1 MPRVVE
7 PLAIGPLYYNIAFT
21 TSKRS
26 VASTGVEVA
35 QRSFG
40 ECMCDAGAARFS
52 TRVGLAGMMVFI
64 CLFGVFGSGHAAEAG
79 TVGGIAKDAL
89 ERPLDGTQLRLETAD
104 GRLVGRA
111 TADAGGHFVF
121 NGIAS
126 GAYAISGEKPGFETA
141 TTIVTVGQNA
151 GATADLTLASRQ
163 ALDLKI
169 VAQQL
174 DAARIAIEPRIGAS
188 TYTITQQAIRNQPG
202 GENAPFNQILL
213 QAPGT
218 SQDSFG
224 QLHVRN
230 EHANLQYRI
239 NGVILPEGIS
249 AFGQSL
255 SPRFADQAEL
265 ITGALPAQYG
275 LRTSGIIDIQ
285 TKSGAFDQGGS
296 VGMYGGSRQWL
307 QPSAEYSG
315 SVGRF
320 NYFVSGDYLQN
331 GIGIESPT
339 PGKTP
344 LHDDTQQGHGF
355 AYLSGIIDP
364 TSRVSAVL
372 GTFQGQF
379 QIPNTPGQTPGFTVN
394 GSSAFDSATLDER
407 QREIN
412 HYGIVSYLKT
422 AQDFDFQV
430 SGFSRYSSLTFRSD
444 PLGDLAFNGISQNAY
459 RRSIANGIQGD
470 GSYKIAADHTLR
482 TGLVV
487 TGERA
492 VTQTTSLVEPAA
504 GPDTPFTIGD
514 SSGKT
519 GWTYSVYLQDE
530 WRITPQLTLNYG
542 GRFDVVNAFTNEN
555 QISPRINAVYK
566 PTETTTLHAG
576 YAKYFTPPPLELV
589 STTSVRKFVD
599 TTGAAPGTQN
609 DPVRA
614 ERADY
619 FDTGISQQFLPGL
632 KAGID
637 VYYKHSHNLLD
648 EGQFGAPIILTAF
661 NYRAARNY
669 GVELTT
675 SYDVEKFS
683 FYGNLAIAQQKAK
696 DITSAQFNFDPADL
710 AYIATNAIHTDHDQL
725 MTASAGASYL
735 WQNTRFSIG
744 LLAGSGLRADG
755 DHPNGHALPSY
766 EQVNLSISQH
776 ISSPTIGSFDARF
789 DIINVFDEVYKI
801 RDGSGIDVG
810 APQFG
815 PRRGFYAGLKKQ
827 F

>member
-1 MPRVVE
+1 MKHNEAAVFSSRGV
-7 PLAIGPLYYNIAFT
+7 
-21 TSKRS
+21 R
-26 VASTGVEVA
+26 TGVPA
-35 QRSFG
+35 LMLLAWLF
-40 ECMCDAGAARFS
+40 AAPEEGR
-52 TRVGLAGMMVFI
+52 
-64 CLFGVFGSGHAAEAG
+64 AASAG
-79 TVGGIAKDAL
+79 TVDGIAKDAL
-89 ERPLDGTQLRLETAD
+89 ARPLDGTQLRLEAPD
-104 GRLVGRA
+104 GRVFGRA
-111 TADAGGHFVF
+111 TADARGHFVF
-121 NGIAS
+121 SGIAP
-126 GAYAISGEKPGFETA
+126 GTYAIIGEKPGFETVTA
-141 TTIVTVGQNA
+141 IVTVAGDA
-151 GATADLTLASRQ
+151 GATADLTFASRQ

-169 VAQQL
+169 IAKQL

-188 TYTITQQAIRNQPG
+188 TYTITQQAIKNQPGG
-202 GENAPFNQILL
+202 GENAPLNQILL

-285 TKSGAFDQGGS
+285 TKSGAFEQGGS

-315 SVGRF
+315 SQGRF
-320 NYFVSGDYLQN
+320 NYYVSGDYLQN

-344 LHDDTQQGHGF
+344 LHDDTRQGHGF

-364 TSRVSAVL
+364 TSRVSAIF

-379 QIPNTPGQTPGFTVN
+379 QIPNTPGQTPAFTVN
-394 GSSAFDSATLDER
+394 GSSDFDSGTLNER
-407 QREIN
+407 QRELN

-430 SGFSRYSSLTFRSD
+430 SGFTRYSSLTFRPD
-444 PLGDLAFNGISQNAY
+444 PLADLAFNGIAQNAY
-459 RRSIANGIQGD
+459 RRSIASGIQGD
-470 GSYKIAADHTLR
+470 GSLKISADHTLR

-492 VTQTTSLVEPAA
+492 VTQTNSLVEPAA
-504 GPDTPFTIGD
+504 GPDTPFAIGD

-576 YAKYFTPPPLELV
+576 YARYFTPPPLELV
-589 STTSVRKFVD
+589 STTSVSKFVD

-619 FDTGISQQFLPGL
+619 FDVGVSQRIIPGL
-632 KAGID
+632 TAGID
-637 VYYKHSHNLLD
+637 AYYKHSHNLID

-661 NYRAARNY
+661 NYRTARNY

-675 SYDVEKFS
+675 TYDVDKFS

-696 DITSAQFNFDPADL
+696 DIVSAQFNFDPGDL
-710 AYIATNAIHTDHDQL
+710 AFIHTNAIHTDHDQL

-735 WQNTRFSIG
+735 WQDTRFSID
-744 LLAGSGLRADG
+744 LLAGSGLRAGG

-766 EQVNLSISQH
+766 EQVNLGIMQH
-776 ISSPTIGSFDARF
+776 LSSPVIGVFDARF
-789 DIINVFDEVYKI
+789 DIINLFDEVYKI
-801 RDGSGIDVG
+801 RDGSGVGVG
-810 APQFG
+810 ASQFG
-815 PRRGFYAGLKKQ
+815 PRRAFFAGLKKQ